1 MSAMKMVAAV
11 LALGMVVPAYAADK
25 VFDPTRDAN
34 KDLHAAMAE
43 AQKEH
48 KNILMD
54 VGGNWC
60 PWCILLDRMLNDDA
74 ELHALLEKNYVL
86 LHVNFSREN
95 ENLDFLG
102 PYPKAKG
109 YPAWY
114 VLSPKGKL
122 LKAED
127 TSELEQ
133 THKLDA
139 GYNKDTLK
147 KFLHENAPR
156 EGTAILVT
164 ASQDGEPD

>member
-1 MSAMKMVAAV
+1 MMRAFRVVTAV
-11 LALGMVVPAYAADK
+11 LALGVSVAAYATDK
-25 VFDPTRDAN
+25 PFDPTRDST
-34 KDLHAAMAE
+34 KDLHAAMEQAR
-43 AQKEH
+43 AEH

-60 PWCILLDRMLNDDA
+60 PWCIVLDRTLNEDSD
-74 ELHALLEKNYVL
+74 LHALLEKNYVV

-95 ENLDFLG
+95 ENLNFLG

-114 VLSPKGKL
+114 VLSAKGKL

-139 GYNKDTLK
+139 GYNKETLK
-147 KFLHENAPR
+147 TFLTENAPK
-156 EGTAILVT
+156 
-164 ASQDGEPD
+164 

>member
-1 MSAMKMVAAV
+1 MRTMKLMTAV
-11 LALGMVVPAYAADK
+11 LALGMVVPAFAADK
-25 VFDPTRDAN
+25 PFDPTRDAT
-34 KDLHAAMAE
+34 KDLHAAMEQAR
-43 AQKEH
+43 AEH

-60 PWCILLDRMLNDDA
+60 PWCILLDRTLHDDP

-95 ENLDFLG
+95 ENLNFLG

-114 VLSPKGKL
+114 VLSAKGKL

-133 THKLDA
+133 THQLDA
-139 GYNKDTLK
+139 GYNTATLK
-147 KFLHENAPR
+147 AFLTENAPKQGR
-156 EGTAILVT
+156 F
-164 ASQDGEPD
+164 S

>member
-1 MSAMKMVAAV
+1 MAGVI
-11 LALGMVVPAYAADK
+11 ALGVSVSAYAGDK
-25 VFDPTRDAN
+25 PFDPTRDSN
-34 KDLHAAMAE
+34 KDLRAAMEQAHR
-43 AQKEH
+43 EH

-60 PWCILLDRMLNDDA
+60 PWCIVLDRTLNEDA
-74 ELHALLEKNYVL
+74 ELSVLLEKNYVL
-86 LHVNFSREN
+86 MHVNFSREN
-95 ENLDFLG
+95 ENLDFLA

-114 VLSPKGKL
+114 VLSAKGKL

-139 GYNKDTLK
+139 GYNKATLK
-147 KFLHENAPR
+147 TFLTENAPW
-156 EGTAILVT
+156 
-164 ASQDGEPD
+164 